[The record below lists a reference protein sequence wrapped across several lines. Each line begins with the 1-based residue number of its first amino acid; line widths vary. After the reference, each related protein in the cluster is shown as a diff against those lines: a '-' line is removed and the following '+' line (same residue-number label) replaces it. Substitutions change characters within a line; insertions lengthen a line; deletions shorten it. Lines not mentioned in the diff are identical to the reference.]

1 MAPALSLSLLSSPP
15 PARSISRG
23 ISATR
28 EKTQNRPA
36 KELPFELAQHVQ
48 TYLEEG
54 LFTQAFSFLL
64 STTGNSASAISH
76 FGPVTIPPPS
86 QLALTATLTVHPTTT
101 SRTNSR
107 EKWDQ
112 ANAALQLL
120 RLVYTLVGPV
130 NADFTTAFAFCKFDF
145 RFTRH
150 SEHRLD
156 DGEDDAGGGD
166 NPSGDNDLNTTYARS
181 QSLWTRAEDFW
192 HLVGWAFNCACLPGI
207 YAVRWNHYQLLLEFL
222 IGVLETDWHVRNSS
236 ESTSADESLLW
247 QYIELSAGGHS
258 RARRILRAIF
268 AGGSR
273 SSLRE
278 FREIFPHELK
288 EPERQDEKIKKRQV
302 NVDIDKDIYGDYL
315 GQDDFD
321 MSDSD
326 DEDDVASS
334 GNGASGRHPKRIQ
347 TRTRTPSSRG
357 ITPKGSAGSLRS
369 VHTTD
374 GEDSSSSL
382 STTLGDPSCLSLRL
396 RLLRLLTHVSA
407 HQTLMSTSP
416 TTFPDLE
423 DLYTLFVEFVRPL
436 PLPVFAQI
444 VLPTPS
450 NPFEPTSL
458 VILCEALLQRMLETS
473 ASSVRSCVLLS
484 QEKLEQEYLP
494 FAASKNSV
502 DANARVSILLES
514 LARCLAQVGELKRK
528 DSLAQAAR
536 DGVERRVGR
545 VTDLA
550 EKQGGGKNRQRD
562 EGVAWEWL
570 VESGERISRL
580 VEDLAQEKPKRKR
593 HEARRGDCQEHT

>member
-1 MAPALSLSLLSSPP
+1 MALALSSSLLSSPP
-15 PARSISRG
+15 TRFISRG
-23 ISATR
+23 VSATQG
-28 EKTQNRPA
+28 KTQNRPA

-64 STTGNSASAISH
+64 SISGNSASAISH
-76 FGPVTIPPPS
+76 LGPVTIPPPS

-120 RLVYTLVGPV
+120 RLVHTLVGPV
-130 NADFTTAFAFCKFDF
+130 NADFTTAFAFRKFDF

-156 DGEDDAGGGD
+156 DGEDDGGGGD
-166 NPSGDNDLNTTYARS
+166 NPSGENDLNTTYARS
-181 QSLWTRAEDFW
+181 QSLWRRAEDFW
-192 HLVGWAFNCACLPGI
+192 QLVGWAFNCACLPGI

-222 IGVLETDWHVRNSS
+222 IDVLENDWHVRNTS

-247 QYIELSAGGHS
+247 QYIELSAGGHA

-288 EPERQDEKIKKRQV
+288 EPEQQDGKIKKRQV
-302 NVDIDKDIYGDYL
+302 DVDIDKDIYGDYF

-334 GNGASGRHPKRIQ
+334 GTGASGRHPKRIR

-369 VHTTD
+369 AYTTD

-436 PLPVFAQI
+436 PLPVFAQV

-450 NPFEPTSL
+450 NPFEPSL
-458 VILCEALLQRMLETS
+458 AILCEALLQRMLETS
-473 ASSVRSCVLLS
+473 APSARSRVLLS

-514 LARCLAQVGELKRK
+514 LARCLAQVGELERK

-536 DGVERRVGR
+536 DGVQRRLGR

-550 EKQGGGKNRQRD
+550 EKGGGKSRQRD

-580 VEDLAQEKPKRKR
+580 IEGLAQEKPKRKG
-593 HEARRGDCQEHT
+593 HKARRAEYQERT